1 MATQQYGRMV
11 VWNRHRALLSL
22 DEVAA
27 RCHLHPSL
35 LKRFVTLGL
44 IDPVEASADLFQ
56 PDVILRLQRILRLR
70 RDLGINYN
78 AAGLVLD
85 LLERIDALETE
96 LRQFQRRA

>member
-1 MATQQYGRMV
+1 MATQQHGRLA
-11 VWNRHRALLSL
+11 VWSRHRAFLSL
-22 DEVAA
+22 DEVAT

-44 IDPVEASADLFQ
+44 IDPVEASTDLFQ
-56 PDVILRLQRILRLR
+56 PEVVLRLQRILRLR

-78 AAGLVLD
+78 AVGLVLD
-85 LLERIDALETE
+85 LLERIEALETE